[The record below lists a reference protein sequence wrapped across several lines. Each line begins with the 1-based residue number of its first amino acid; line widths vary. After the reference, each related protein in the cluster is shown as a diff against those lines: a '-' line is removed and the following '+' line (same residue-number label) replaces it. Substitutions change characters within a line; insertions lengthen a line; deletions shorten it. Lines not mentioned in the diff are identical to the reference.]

1 VATAIDELKEEIN
14 LDNAET
20 LGMRLIKALVE
31 QLEGTVELKKSPHPE
46 FTIRIPIEAAL
57 L

>member
-1 VATAIDELKEEIN
+1 MATAIDELKEEIN